1 MSPRTVLHTHLPAL
15 IWSLVVLVL
24 LVTPGDEIP
33 ELGAWKWLDKP
44 AHALLF
50 AVHCGLL
57 ASSLASSRMRDR
69 GLSLAAVVSGLYA
82 VLLEAAQIRVPGRSW
97 EWWDLVADLVGIAVA
112 ALFIA
117 GRRAR
122 LRGAS

>member
-1 MSPRTVLHTHLPAL
+1 MTLRERTRRHLPVL
-15 IWSLVVLVL
+15 IWSLVVAVL
-24 LVTPGDEIP
+24 LAAPGDEIP
-33 ELGAWKWLDKP
+33 EVGAWKWLDKP

-57 ASSLASSRMRDR
+57 ARSLASSGMRDR
-69 GLSLAAVVSGLYA
+69 GLRAAAVVSGLYA